1 MDKLEDLK
9 NQLALLHKIN
19 NHATEIIIST
29 NKQMEEIQQKIKES
43 GHNGKI

>member
-29 NKQMEEIQQKIKES
+29 TEKEKEIQHKIKELER
-43 GHNGKI
+43 NEI